1 MFCSTN
7 DIYLTLF
14 LIVNKLWTDGLW
26 WIQVVVDDKALE
38 KQLFAYNLNLKVS
51 WNADIFLKLI
61 WIVIAER
68 QMRSNTFVESI

>member
-1 MFCSTN
+1 
-7 DIYLTLF
+7 
-14 LIVNKLWTDGLW
+14 
-26 WIQVVVDDKALE
+26 VVVDDKALE